1 MRHKRITAALASCAL
16 AAITGSTAACGSSPG
31 TITSHGTM
39 AVDFNIGGG
48 VLGNESDP
56 FSDGTQVVVVN
67 SAGTVIG
74 SSTLHAAG
82 TSLLGG
88 VFPEDR
94 YTFTVTVP
102 GGLPRYGLQVGGTG
116 HGTIWET
123 PAQMSKPA
131 LNLDLT

>member
-1 MRHKRITAALASCAL
+1 MKNKRTAAILAGCAL
-16 AAITGSTAACGSSPG
+16 AAVAGSTAACGSPG

-39 AVDFNIGGG
+39 AVDFSIGGG
-48 VLGNESDP
+48 VLGNASDP

-67 SAGTVIG
+67 SAGTVIA

-102 GGLPRYGLQVGGTG
+102 GGLPRYGIQVGGTG

-123 PAQMSKPA
+123 PAQMIRPA